1 MWSMDKRARR
11 KPKYFEAGSGGKR
24 PHENEKD
31 SKQQNKTKPSPEDV
45 KFVPPRRI
53 IPREDL
59 LVWGKC
65 RGFGWWPG
73 RIANTGE
80 LSGPIDPPDDP
91 TRWIKWFGDE
101 KFTETKVDDMAYLHD
116 FNAYFKEKSYNRNR
130 SYNLAVDLAIKE
142 AAYRSGKTLK
152 SNASGIT
159 WAKEKFY
166 PEGYLSIL
174 PKGYTDDQKRNM
186 KGVKQSESN
195 SSPEKKVKTT
205 ISKVEINC
213 QDFTKQR
220 SEVLIKVMEGL
231 LNIENICLGC
241 GNLEVTT
248 QHPMFVGGL
257 CQMCEVDYRESC
269 FLLDDSGYSC
279 YCCVCGGGKRIFL
292 CDNQSCCRSFCFI
305 CLELMMGEGTAKI
318 VLHQSPWSCYLCVT
332 SEGRLLQRRDNW
344 HERLSKFV
352 SVGEVEYE
360 IVSLPKSPPTWERKP
375 IRVLSLFDG
384 IATGFVSLK
393 QLGIKVEVYFASE
406 IDHEAICVSEI
417 RHPRIVKHVGD
428 VCEITDKMLSD
439 WGPFDL
445 VIGGSPCNDL
455 SIVNPARK
463 GIWSDKGS
471 GHLFFEYLRILNT
484 CKVLAAKEGR
494 SLFWLFENV
503 VCMDQSSR
511 QTISH
516 YLQRNPIVLDAKNVS
531 PAHRPRCFWGNLP
544 GMRRPM
550 VPTKAHKLTLAE
562 CLEPGRRATTDK
574 LRTITTK
581 LQSVRGGHGGG
592 GLTSNSLVIQQ
603 RDQHDCLWIT
613 EIERVFGFPDHY
625 TDVCNLP
632 RTGRLRILGKSWS
645 VPVIKHIFA
654 PLKDY
659 FSSV

>member
-1 MWSMDKRARR
+1 
-11 KPKYFEAGSGGKR
+11 
-24 PHENEKD
+24 
-31 SKQQNKTKPSPEDV
+31 Q
-45 KFVPPRRI
+45 
-53 IPREDL
+53 

-73 RIANTGE
+73 RIANRTE

-91 TRWIKWFGDE
+91 TRWIKWFGDA

-116 FNAYFKEKSYNRNR
+116 FTKFFKEKSYERNK
-130 SYNLAVDLAIKE
+130 SYGIAIDLAIKE
-142 AAYRSGKTLK
+142 AAQRSGKFTYLFV
-152 SNASGIT
+152 SSCPALVPLALCRSTGIT

-174 PKGYTDDQKRNM
+174 PKGWTGMNILIFEIFVCNLIDSNKNEMMISQERKGKTQAKRA
-186 KGVKQSESN
+186 
-195 SSPEKKVKTT
+195 
-205 ISKVEINC
+205 EINC

-220 SEVLIKVMEGL
+220 NESFTKVMENL
-231 LNIENICLGC
+231 LDLEKVCLGC
-241 GNLEVTT
+241 GNLEISCP
-248 QHPMFVGGL
+248 HPLFVGGL

-269 FLLDDSGYSC
+269 YLLDDSGYSC

-292 CDNQSCCRSFCFI
+292 CDDQNCCRCFCSI
-305 CLELMMGEGTAKI
+305 CLDLMVGEGRSKW
-318 VLHQSPWSCYLCVT
+318 VLQQSPWKCHLCVDGK
-332 SEGRLLQRRDNW
+332 EGLLERRYNW
-344 HERLSKFV
+344 QELLVKFV
-352 SVGEVEYE
+352 ADGDDEDEYE
-360 IVSLPKSPPTWERKP
+360 ILSLPKSLPHRQRKP
-375 IRVLSLFDG
+375 MKVLSLFDG
-384 IATGFVSLK
+384 ISTGFVSLQ
-393 QLGIKVEVYFASE
+393 QLGINVEVYFASE

-417 RHPRIVKHVGD
+417 RHPMHIKHVGD
-428 VCEITDKMLSD
+428 ACEITDKMLGD

-471 GHLFFEYLRILNT
+471 GHLFFEYVRILNT
-484 CKVLAAKEGR
+484 CKLLAASNQR

-503 VCMDQSSR
+503 VCMDQNSR
-511 QTISH
+511 KTISH
-516 YLQRNPIVLDAKNVS
+516 YLQRNPVVLDAKFVS

-544 GMRRPM
+544 GMRRPL
-550 VPTKAHKLTLAE
+550 VPTSAHKLTLGE
-562 CLEPGRRATTDK
+562 CLEPGRCATTEK

-581 LQSVRGGHGGG
+581 LGSIRGGCEGGNNSLG
-592 GLTSNSLVIQQ
+592 SNSLVLQQ
-603 RDQHDCLWIT
+603 RNQHDCLWIT

-632 RTGRLRILGKSWS
+632 RSGRLRVLGKSWS
-645 VPVIKHIFA
+645 VPVIKHLFT